1 MTAGA
6 MRRQATGRA
15 LTSHDVARMAGV
27 SQATVSRVL
36 RDDPGVRAETRE
48 RVRRILAEVDYQ
60 PNAAARSFR
69 THRAGAIGV
78 VVARLSYQIY
88 PAMLELIGARLDAL
102 GQQMVVWD
110 AEHGDGDR
118 HASRA
123 LRQGGVDGVILTAC
137 TRESPFIRDVCS
149 PQAPVVLVNRA
160 VDGYPSDQVS
170 SDNLDGGRRAAEY
183 FIGGGRQRIAMIGGV
198 QQASPIRD
206 REAGFRQALAAGGR
220 PLAAHYY
227 QRAEGFTHRAG
238 LAAALR
244 LLELQAPPDAIFC
257 ANDMLALGAIDAA
270 RTLGRPIPDALWVVG
285 YDDVEMAAWPAFDL
299 TTFRQPMD
307 EMIGYAVARLMNR
320 IEEPDR
326 AIEHKTFANE
336 LVIRRSTGRRSV
348 PVGESPA
355 AGPLIMRETPEE
367 ETKDE

>member
-1 MTAGA
+1 MTTAPIRRGA
-6 MRRQATGRA
+6 EGRA

-36 RDDPGVRAETRE
+36 REDPGVRAETRE
-48 RVRRILAEVDYQ
+48 RVLKVLAEVNYQ

-88 PAMLELIGARLDAL
+88 PAMLELIGARLNGL

-110 AEHGDGDR
+110 AEYGGDR

-160 VDGYPSDQVS
+160 VDGYPADQVS
-170 SDNLDGGRRAAEY
+170 SDNLDGGRRAAAY
-183 FIGGGRQRIAMIGGV
+183 FVGCGRRRIAMIGGV

-206 REAGFRQALAAGGR
+206 REAGLRQGLQAHGR
-220 PLAAHYY
+220 PLVAHYY

-257 ANDMLALGAIDAA
+257 ANDVLALGAIDAA
-270 RTLGRPIPDALWVVG
+270 RTLGLRIPDDLWVIG

-326 AIEHKTFANE
+326 PLEFKTFANE
-336 LVIRRSTGRRSV
+336 LVIRRSTGRR
-348 PVGESPA
+348 A
-355 AGPLIMRETPEE
+355 AQADAASAGLSCAEAPEE
-367 ETKDE
+367 EIKDE